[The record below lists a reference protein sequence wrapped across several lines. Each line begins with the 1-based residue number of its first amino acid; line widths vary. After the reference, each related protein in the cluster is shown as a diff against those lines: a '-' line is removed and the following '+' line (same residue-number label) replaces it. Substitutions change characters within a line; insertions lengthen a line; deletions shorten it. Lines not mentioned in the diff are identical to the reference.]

1 METKTIKLEV
11 TIKNATPEQIYEIFM
26 DSKKHA
32 DLISSGAEISR
43 EIGGKFNIYDDYI
56 TGRNLELV
64 ENEKIV
70 QEWRGEEECWPKN
83 HFSILTITLEKVS
96 GGTKL
101 ILNQEKV
108 PAECVDNFEKG
119 WYDFYFNPLK
129 NIFE

>member
-1 METKTIKLEV
+1 MKTKTIKLEV
-11 TIKNATPEQIYEIFM
+11 TIKNSTPKQIYEIFM

-43 EIGGKFNIYDDYI
+43 EAGGKFNIYDGYI
-56 TGRNLELV
+56 TGKNIKLI
-64 ENEKIV
+64 ENKKIV
-70 QEWRGEEECWPKN
+70 QEWRGEEECWPQE

-108 PAECVDNFEKG
+108 PTECADNFEKG
-119 WYDFYFNPLK
+119 WHDFYFNPLK

>member
-11 TIKNATPEQIYEIFM
+11 TIKNAIPEQIYEIFM
-26 DSKKHA
+26 DSRKHA
-32 DLISSGAEISR
+32 DLISSSAEIKR
-43 EIGGKFNIYDDYI
+43 EAGGKFNIYDDYI
-56 TGRNLELV
+56 TGRNIELV

-83 HFSILTITLEKVS
+83 HFSILTITLEKVY

-101 ILNQEKV
+101 MLNQEKV
-108 PAECVDNFEKG
+108 PAECADYFEKG
-119 WYDFYFNPLK
+119 WHDFYFNPLK